1 MAEVITLDTK
11 GLACPLPVLKAK
23 KALAGVPKGGTLEVL
38 ATDPAS
44 VEDFKALAKST
55 GTELIEQ
62 STLDGGVFR
71 HVLRKPA

>member
-1 MAEVITLDTK
+1 MADMTLDTK

-23 KALAGVPKGGTLEVL
+23 KALADVAKGGTLEVL

-55 GTELIEQ
+55 GTQLIEQ
-62 STLDGGVFR
+62 TTLEGGVFR

>member
-1 MAEVITLDTK
+1 MADMTLDTK

-23 KALAGVPKGGTLEVL
+23 KALADVAKGGTLEVL

-55 GTELIEQ
+55 GTQLIEQ
-62 STLDGGVFR
+62 TTPEGGVFR